1 MNYLAGLCIEGPDCK
16 FMHPRFELPAA
27 DATQR
32 DPKKLLIVC
41 HFCGDPGHKALFCHK
56 MPQEMRENE
65 ARLQEQRAANG
76 EDGQLPASLLKS
88 GLKPL
93 EEVTCYKCG
102 CKGHYANKCPKGH
115 LAFLTLSQAQK
126 KAAQS

>member
-1 MNYLAGLCIEGPDCK
+1 MFCSLQTYFGTSIYFE
-16 FMHPRFELPAA
+16 FFFSPRFELPAA

-65 ARLQEQRAANG
+65 ARLQEQRV
-76 EDGQLPASLLKS
+76 S
-88 GLKPL
+88 
-93 EEVTCYKCG
+93 
-102 CKGHYANKCPKGH
+102 
-115 LAFLTLSQAQK
+115 
-126 KAAQS
+126 